1 MSTTLAPEG
10 EWQLYKQGFFLD
22 GNACPGV
29 GQLQWELVEPVNAGD
44 SVTTLCER
52 KQQRFRVFSNTG

>member
-52 KQQRFRVFSNTG
+52 KQQRF